1 MSKIV
6 DTLVLDNEEDF
17 QKMLYKLA
25 EEILD
30 ERPIDWYS
38 SYVDSGP
45 VNTSGNQDK
54 VNVKIVG
61 KAVPDR
67 VMDNALKCAKDSR
80 DCKGSVENPTF
91 SVKSHAFQVLFNL
104 IEFVEQ
110 EDLDL
115 WVAEVLES
123 VETVEEL
130 WKLKDRLAE
139 HIRDRARAAP
149 LGDIDKA
156 W

>member
-61 KAVPDR
+61 KADHDR

-91 SVKSHAFQVLFNL
+91 SVKSHAFQVLFDL
-104 IEFVEQ
+104 IDFVAQ
-110 EDLDL
+110 DALDL
-115 WVAEVLES
+115 WLAEILES

-130 WKLKDRLAE
+130 WKLKDNLAE
-139 HIRDRARAAP
+139 HIRSRDRVVPPGA
-149 LGDIDKA
+149 IDKA